1 MLPGVIILDSY
12 QYVSEYSAF
21 KTGPFLLTCL
31 AIFLGWI
38 ILIFAI
44 LIGLDGNFS
53 SLKDSVV
60 WFFTLFASSLMTIFI
75 GALVSL
81 GFQGDPIEYTTVYK
95 VTTTDTV
102 SMNDFTDMYEII
114 EVEGKIYTVK
124 IREK

>member
-38 ILIFAI
+38 ILLFII
-44 LIGLDGNFS
+44 LISLDGNFS
-53 SLKDSVV
+53 SLKDSSV
-60 WFFTLFASSLMTIFI
+60 WFFVLFVSSLVTIFM

-81 GFQGDPIEYTTVYK
+81 VFQGDPIEYTTVYK
-95 VTTTDTV
+95 VTTTDAV
-102 SMNDFTDMYEII
+102 NMNDFTDMYEII

-124 IREK
+124 IKEK